1 MLREPRGTWLELLT
15 DGTPG
20 AVSTFPLASKEAW
33 KGSRVGLLKLSG
45 NAIDPKVAAVFI
57 EEFMAAIKELE
68 LMEGGL

>member
-20 AVSTFPLASKEAW
+20 TVSTFPLASKEAW
-33 KGSRVGLLKLSG
+33 KGSRVGLLRLAG

-57 EEFMAAIKELE
+57 EELKAAIMELK
-68 LMEGGL
+68 GGDK